1 MATFSKV
8 ISAESGLAINFP
20 PGMNVCM
27 GVTSGAHDW
36 PPFLATERAQFT
48 KYLSF
53 WKPFIVSGQARLIVL
68 RLPRENAAAAPSII
82 FLCVLSPHPKGP
94 SIYDV
99 RKILGFFDPL
109 PPLSAFGTDL
119 QY

>member
-68 RLPRENAAAAPSII
+68 RLPRENAAAASSII
-82 FLCVLSPHPKGP
+82 FLCVLSP
-94 SIYDV
+94 
-99 RKILGFFDPL
+99 
-109 PPLSAFGTDL
+109 PPRGKMNSWH
-119 QY
+119 